1 MAKVYGGFTANFY
14 GKLGNVVGRVRQGR
28 SILSIYQP
36 NVHNPKTAGQQLAR
50 TKFSALTGFL
60 KTISGFLRV
69 SFRDLDGYKT
79 GNSFSAAIG
88 YNFRH
93 DPSVFDGSTPESI
106 ELVFSNIQVSQGSI
120 DLPYSPSATA
130 DGTEVGLT
138 WSDNTGF
145 GNAEAT
151 DVVMCVAYNK
161 DKNVSVFSTNLASR
175 NDRSATFDLPTGWT
189 GDSVGVWMAMFR
201 PSSRMCS
208 ASAYLGTLSL

>member
-50 TKFSALTGFL
+50 GKFSLLTGFL

-79 GNSFSAAIG
+79 GNSFSSAIG
-88 YNFRH
+88 YNFRR
-93 DPSVFDGSTPESI
+93 DPSVFDGVSSEAL

-120 DLPYSPSATA
+120 DLPYSPSAIA
-130 DGTEVGLT
+130 DGTELGLT

-151 DVVMCVAYNK
+151 DVAMVVAYNK
-161 DKNVSVFSTNLASR
+161 DKNVSVFSTNLAAR
-175 NDRSATFDLPTGWT
+175 NARSATFNMPTGWT
-189 GDSVGVWMAMFR
+189 GDSVVVWFAMCR
-201 PSSRMCS
+201 PSTGMCS
-208 ASAYLGTLSL
+208 ASAYLGTISL